1 MSKDPYHAV
10 QAEIQSSLQAASNL
24 RASYLRIRDTAG
36 GRETEEVVWTR
47 DELKG
52 TLAALEADLEDLE
65 GSVKM
70 VEDTGPRLFGL
81 EEGEV
86 MSRRRYVNQVK
97 QELEKIRFELLPP
110 EQQRRSGVQ
119 PAPRYG
125 SVSHP
130 GTPDVREDEEAAWSR
145 EEQQMMI
152 HRQDQTLSS
161 ISGTLDTLTQ
171 QAGLIGQET
180 EEQNELLDDLG
191 QSIDRTDTKL
201 SGAMKK
207 MRKFIRETEGQ
218 SLRPSSDGFGT
229 SQHLS
234 NQKPSQGGASL
245 S

>member
-10 QAEIQSSLQAASNL
+10 QAEIQSSLQTASNL
-24 RASYLRIRDTAG
+24 RASYRRIRNTAG

-86 MSRRRYVNQVK
+86 MSRRKYVNQVK
-97 QELEKIRFELLPP
+97 QELENIRLELLPP
-110 EQQRRSGVQ
+110 EQQAAARRSRVQ
-119 PAPRYG
+119 PSPRYG
-125 SVSHP
+125 SASNI

-161 ISGTLDTLTQ
+161 ISGTLDTLAQ

-180 EEQNELLDDLG
+180 EEQNELLDDVG
-191 QSIDRTDTKL
+191 QSVDRTDTKL
-201 SGAMKK
+201 GGAMKR
-207 MRKFIRETEGQ
+207 MQKFIRETEETKSGWCITI
-218 SLRPSSDGFGT
+218 LIII
-229 SQHLS
+229 LII
-234 NQKPSQGGASL
+234 L
-245 S
+245 LVIVMLV